1 MEEEEEEKKTPICLL
16 SINRSAIRRCGLR
29 GHRSCGLSAAVDTSY
44 AGSYSGG
51 GATIATPFLCCHS
64 VARRRRFRTNRK
76 KKNYTRIE
84 VSLHLQPSQAIATS
98 PAAYPARCT
107 AAHPMDGSRFS
118 LLQSIGLVA
127 TSLNSTVCIP
137 KHQRQFSSNSHGKYW
152 NSRLHWEITDWCT
165 SKRLHRQPGW
175 GGVHPGCTRRCRRS
189 SAHGAARNV
198 YSPLV
203 AACGEG
209 CIAQRTKDV
218 AGGLVG
224 GSGPSLTQ
232 HHHLWLRHDRGL
244 CWDGWNTIVDNKIW
258 QTENRTYE

>member
-1 MEEEEEEKKTPICLL
+1 MWTAWAPQLWVECSSRHKLRWQLQWWWCHDCNSISLL
-16 SINRSAIRRCGLR
+16 PQCGQ
-29 GHRSCGLSAAVDTSY
+29 T
-44 AGSYSGG
+44 
-51 GATIATPFLCCHS
+51 TPFL
-64 VARRRRFRTNRK
+64 NKQK

-203 AACGEG
+203 AHMRGRMHCAADKG
-209 CIAQRTKDV
+209 CCRR
-218 AGGLVG
+218 VG
-224 GSGPSLTQ
+224 GGIGAVTYSAPSLVVAT
-232 HHHLWLRHDRGL
+232 
-244 CWDGWNTIVDNKIW
+244 
-258 QTENRTYE
+258 